1 MVCVIVTYIT
11 DSIEN
16 RKSTSKQVISM
27 VRVGFIA
34 INKIAIFLWFKNC
47 GKYTKKWAPCSNL
60 SAQ

>member
-11 DSIEN
+11 DSKEN

-27 VRVGFIA
+27 VKTEFIV
-34 INKIAIFLWFKNC
+34 INKIDIFLWFKKD